1 MATQKSTSKAIVQFQ
16 PLKLPT
22 NVLPTKE
29 NVICAINFEKVV
41 NRKTFSEAIN
51 IVVGDIV
58 SLWKEV
64 KLPIVDVAT
73 VRTLIKRIHQNY
85 LNIARRDMNRP
96 AYIQKLKDFEVYETL
111 FI

>member
-1 MATQKSTSKAIVQFQ
+1 MPTQKSNTKAQFQ

-22 NVLPTKE
+22 NILPTKE
-29 NVICAINFEKVV
+29 NVICAINFEKVI

-64 KLPIVDVAT
+64 SLPIVDVAT
-73 VRTLIKRIHQNY
+73 VRMFIKKIHRNY

-96 AYIQKLKDFEVYETL
+96 AYVQKMKDFEVYETL